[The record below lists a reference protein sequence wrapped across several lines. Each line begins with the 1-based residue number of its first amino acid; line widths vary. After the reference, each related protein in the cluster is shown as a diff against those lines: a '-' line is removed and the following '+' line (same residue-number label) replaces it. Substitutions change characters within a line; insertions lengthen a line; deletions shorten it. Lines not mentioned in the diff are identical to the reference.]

1 MILRVKHYV
10 IIDNYIIIVY
20 LINVCDGKIYYI
32 DSFCLKK
39 GQKRGIY
46 NIIPI
51 EQKTGRSMTKNWPWR
66 PVAASFFCFL

>member
-51 EQKTGRSMTKNWPWR
+51 E
-66 PVAASFFCFL
+66 